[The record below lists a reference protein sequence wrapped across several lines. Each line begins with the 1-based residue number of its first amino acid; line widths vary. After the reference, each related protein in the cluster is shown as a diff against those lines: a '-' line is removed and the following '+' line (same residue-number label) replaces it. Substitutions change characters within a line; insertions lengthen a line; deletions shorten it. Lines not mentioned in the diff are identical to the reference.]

1 MTEPILIVHGVNNHD
16 CAPFSKQVDKL
27 QRLLGPGK
35 RLIPVHW
42 GDLGGQ
48 STDLVDCLPAYSR
61 GEWHVRADDGSAPEL
76 DPLAVRS
83 IVGPG
88 GALDNAQRAE
98 LVSGQVQFASLVRSV
113 PGAQPEQVR
122 DAVAGELGT
131 TRVLQYIDD
140 RETLAIVG
148 RAIDA
153 VLRDLPTD
161 SNALAATSPA
171 GEFSVGGGYAVR
183 TDATVAGE
191 IDTRGLLDPI
201 KRITGHVMHGIDDAL
216 GRVIGNQLG
225 RWNQSIRAHLAVPI
239 SATLGDIMSYQRQPD
254 RIQDTLR
261 AAIAQH
267 APGYGSKEQP
277 ISVIAHSL
285 GGVVAFD
292 AAVKPVSEAKRLW
305 IKFFITF
312 GSQAAF
318 FHIVDPRLPE
328 LVAYK
333 REAPVKLPPS
343 IAHWSNLWDPMDL
356 LAFTAGTVFRLA
368 DGSTP
373 VDISVQDSASE
384 LAAEKGWAHSVYWES
399 DELAS
404 ALHKATEAGDPG

>member
-16 CAPFSKQVDKL
+16 YALFGKQVDKL
-27 QRLLGPGK
+27 QQLLGPGK
-35 RLIPVHW
+35 SLIPVYW

-48 STDLVDCLPAYSR
+48 STDLADCLPAYTD
-61 GEWHVRADDGSAPEL
+61 GEWHVRADDGVAPEL
-76 DPLAVRS
+76 DPQAVRS

-88 GALDNAQRAE
+88 GVLDNMQRADV
-98 LVSGQVQFASLVRSV
+98 VSGQMQSASLVRSV
-113 PGAQPEQVR
+113 LGAQPEQVR

-131 TRVLQYIDD
+131 TQVLQYIDD

-153 VLRDLPTD
+153 VLRDLPAD
-161 SNALAATSPA
+161 SAALPAASLA
-171 GEFSVGGGYAVR
+171 GEFSVGGGYTVR
-183 TDATVAGE
+183 GDSTVAGE

-201 KRITGHVMHGIDDAL
+201 KRITGHVIHGIDDAL

-225 RWNQSIRAHLAVPI
+225 RWNQSVRARLAVPI

-261 AAIAQH
+261 AAVAQH
-267 APGYGSKEQP
+267 APGHGGKEQP

-305 IKFFITF
+305 IKSFVTF

-333 REAPVKLPPS
+333 RDSPVKLPPS
-343 IAHWSNLWDPMDL
+343 IARWTNLWDPMDL

-384 LAAEKGWAHSVYWES
+384 LVAEKGWAHSVYWES
-399 DELAS
+399 GELAS
-404 ALHKATEAGDPG
+404 ALRKTLL